1 MDSAG
6 IDYHVML
13 AANAIQQCLD
23 IPELQPELL
32 CALVKQTSRLTSAAP
47 STSSASGDSG
57 GNSGVQVTPTHSAAN
72 AFSASASHSKNKT
85 QGKHGKRVSFTFA
98 WLLNVTFKK
107 FTIYFFNKFA
117 KQCKLFKTA
126 SLLFILYIYLSEKKV
141 YNLFYHTCHA
151 VRIINFF
158 GRKTQSTY
166 QHCISLSAIL
176 FSHILTS
183 VQ

>member
-32 CALVKQTSRLTSAAP
+32 CALVKQTSRLTSTAP
-47 STSSASGDSG
+47 STSTASGAETG

-85 QGKHGKRVSFTFA
+85 QGKHGKRVSFFYFA
-98 WLLNVTFKK
+98 WLSDVIFSKVLN
-107 FTIYFFNKFA
+107 
-117 KQCKLFKTA
+117 
-126 SLLFILYIYLSEKKV
+126 FII
-141 YNLFYHTCHA
+141 
-151 VRIINFF
+151 
-158 GRKTQSTY
+158 
-166 QHCISLSAIL
+166 
-176 FSHILTS
+176 
-183 VQ
+183 